1 MYFDNRLLT
10 YERTL
15 TLELRMPN
23 LHGLI
28 YAAEIIVGPVLYP
41 EKYKLHTGMKG
52 VITNGAVGIPDLSW
66 GYTNGTYKVF
76 V

>member
-1 MYFDNRLLT
+1 M
-10 YERTL
+10 

-28 YAAEIIVGPVLYP
+28 YAAEISVGPVLYP

-52 VITNGAVGIPDLSW
+52 VIAMVLLVFQFCHMATRMARIKLS
-66 GYTNGTYKVF
+66 YE
-76 V
+76 

>member
-15 TLELRMPN
+15 ILEFRMPN

-28 YAAEIIVGPVLYP
+28 DAAEIVVGPVLYP
-41 EKYKLHTGMKG
+41 ERKKNIY
-52 VITNGAVGIPDLSW
+52 I
-66 GYTNGTYKVF
+66 
-76 V
+76 